1 MILEKLSLCDI
12 GVFRGL
18 HVFELEPRR
27 KYGVLR
33 PVVLFGGLN
42 GSGKTT
48 ILTAVR
54 LALYGRQALGSG
66 LPQRAYNELLRNLIH
81 RNAES
86 VVPTIR
92 SEIGLE
98 FSYWHAGQRVS
109 YRVVRVWEE
118 RGKTIE
124 EHLGIFRDGV
134 EVGGLSQDQGQSFLN
149 LLIPS
154 GVSQF
159 FFFDGE
165 KIASLARENSDD
177 VLAESVNKLLGL
189 DVIEKLRSD
198 LTILLRQKRSE
209 QAGSTRTEYDG
220 YERELADLERDCN
233 QQLAYVRDDLTP
245 KIEHAKSRVAQIR
258 AQLADRGS
266 DWAVDRQALEQVL
279 DKLDDEKKRLELE
292 VKDQIAGLLP
302 FAVAPK
308 LRAKALAQLEHD
320 ASVARNSVL
329 ATILN
334 DNLGS
339 LAKAL
344 AKTLPTKHASMATE
358 VIKRFVSDTSQLGQK
373 RQHTRLEIS
382 DADRAR
388 FQRTLSESLSSEVA
402 KFADMTSQLV
412 RVEEELGQISVQLSR
427 APSEDAL
434 KEIFHELQ
442 SASEEVGRLMQ
453 QRGAIL
459 EEARR
464 KTWLSIDIV
473 RKLRRAEERM
483 VNANASDVG
492 YQRAESIFHMLQG
505 FSQQVA
511 QAKVETLE
519 RHFVTAFR
527 RLARK
532 EDMVMNVR
540 IDPMTFSASLID
552 KYGQVI
558 SKDGLSAGEKQM
570 YAIAMLEALGKT
582 SGRQLPVIIDTPLGR
597 LDSKH
602 RTKLV
607 ESYFPR
613 ASHQVIVLSTDT
625 EVDEPFYQGLAKHV
639 SHAYHLAFDE
649 KAGVTNVE
657 NRYFW
662 KVKEGEVPR
671 VA

>member
-1 MILEKLSLCDI
+1 
-12 GVFRGL
+12 
-18 HVFELEPRR
+18 
-27 KYGVLR
+27 
-33 PVVLFGGLN
+33 VLFGGLN

-54 LALYGRQALGSG
+54 LALYGRQAFGPG
-66 LPQRAYNELLRNLIH
+66 LPQRVYNENLRNLIH

-86 VVPTIR
+86 VIPTFR
-92 SEIGLE
+92 SEVALE
-98 FSYWHAGQRVS
+98 FSYWHAGQRAS

-118 RGKTIE
+118 RGKSIE
-124 EHLGIFRDGV
+124 EHLGIFRNGA

-149 LLIPS
+149 LLIPP

-165 KIASLARENSDD
+165 KIASLASENSDE
-177 VLAESVNKLLGL
+177 VLAESVHKLLGL

-198 LTILLRQKRSE
+198 LTILLRHKRSE
-209 QAGSTRTEYDG
+209 QAGSARTEYDG
-220 YERELADLERDCN
+220 YERELAQLDQDCN
-233 QQLAYVRDDLTP
+233 QQLAYIKDDLTP
-245 KIEHAKSRVAQIR
+245 QIEHAKSRVSQIR

-266 DWAVDRQALEQVL
+266 DWAVDREALEQVL
-279 DKLDDEKKRLELE
+279 DKLNDEKRRLEAE
-292 VKDQIAGLLP
+292 IRDHVAGLLP

-320 ASVARNSVL
+320 ASIARNSVL

-339 LAKAL
+339 LSKAL
-344 AKTLPTKHASMATE
+344 AKALTAKEASTATK
-358 VIKRFVSDTSQLGQK
+358 VIKRFVSETSQLGQT
-373 RQHTRLEIS
+373 RQQPRSEIS
-382 DADRAR
+382 DADRMR
-388 FQRTLSESLSSEVA
+388 IQRTLSENLSSEVA
-402 KFADMTSQLV
+402 KLADLSGRLART
-412 RVEEELGQISVQLSR
+412 EDELGQISLQLSR
-427 APSEDAL
+427 APSEETL
-434 KEIFHELQ
+434 KEVFHDLQ
-442 SASEEVGRLMQ
+442 AASEEVGKLQQ
-453 QRGAIL
+453 QRGAAL
-459 EEARR
+459 EEIRR
-464 KTWLSIDIV
+464 KTWLSVDIV
-473 RKLRRAEERM
+473 RKLRRAEEKM
-483 VNANASDVG
+483 VSTSASDVG
-492 YQRAESIFHMLQG
+492 YQRAEAILDMLSG

-511 QAKVETLE
+511 KEKVETLQK
-519 RHFVTAFR
+519 HFVSAFR

-540 IDPMTFSASLID
+540 IDPTTFSASLID

-558 SKDGLSAGEKQM
+558 SKDRLSAGEKQM

-625 EVDEPFYQGLAKHV
+625 EVDEPFYQGLSKHV

-649 KAGVTNVE
+649 QAGATNVE
-657 NRYFW
+657 DRYFW
-662 KVKEGEVPR
+662 KTKDGEASR
-671 VA
+671 AA